1 MILLLLL
8 TLVTSIV
15 DAVFGL
21 IAASFLPWGDT
32 LQNVM
37 ESFISILDQG
47 INMFYFLFGPVALI
61 LVTYILSFQV
71 LKHTWD
77 IIWWVIRK
85 IPILNIRE

>member
-8 TLVTSIV
+8 TVVTSIV
-15 DAVFGL
+15 DLVFGL
-21 IAASFLPWGDT
+21 IASSFLPWGDV

-37 ESFISILDQG
+37 DSFISILDQG

-77 IIWWVIRK
+77 IVWWVIRK